1 MALTVQLRR
10 GTNDPQAQPRAKL
23 RQAIADNREESER
36 LQALEQAQLRS
47 QDNVWA
53 ARQVLTNAETN
64 LVKAREPRLL
74 GRPFRPY
81 FALLPR
87 DTEAAATLA
96 EHRSEW
102 LADRAWAKTRHRREL
117 RHAIEIRHE
126 SFLDP
131 AFVALMRKHRVALV
145 FADSVA

>member
-47 QDNVWA
+47 QDNVRA

-74 GRPFRPY
+74 GRPFRPF

-87 DTEAAATLA
+87 DTEAARTLA
-96 EHRSEW
+96 EHRTEW
-102 LADRAWAKTRHRREL
+102 LADRAWAKTWHRREL
-117 RHAIEIRHE
+117 RHAIESRHQ

>member
-1 MALTVQLRR
+1 MSLRFS
-10 GTNDPQAQPRAKL
+10 
-23 RQAIADNREESER
+23 ADR
-36 LQALEQAQLRS
+36 L
-47 QDNVWA
+47 DH
-53 ARQVLTNAETN
+53 
-64 LVKAREPRLL
+64 
-74 GRPFRPY
+74 F

-102 LADRAWAKTRHRREL
+102 LADRAWAKTWHRREL
-117 RHAIEIRHE
+117 RHAIDGRHL